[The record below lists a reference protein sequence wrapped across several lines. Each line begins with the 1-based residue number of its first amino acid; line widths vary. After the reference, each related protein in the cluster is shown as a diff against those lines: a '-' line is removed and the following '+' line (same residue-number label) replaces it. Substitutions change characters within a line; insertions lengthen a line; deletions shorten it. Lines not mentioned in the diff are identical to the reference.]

1 MSEPTQSI
9 TSTGSASW
17 GVTGAVSG
25 TGSVTGI
32 ITDIDDGAE
41 AILAPEYNE
50 IGQVVK
56 QTHYDTKKTVS
67 CTVEVAAGTAKPAPG
82 TAITINGVAGYV
94 LNSKL
99 VESNQAYRKIQITAE
114 CYSNCSAVTTVGAA
128 GGGSDD
134 D

>member
-1 MSEPTQSI
+1 MPEQTQSI
-9 TSTGSASW
+9 TSTGTASW
-17 GVTGAVSG
+17 GVTGALSG

-50 IGQVVK
+50 VGQVVK
-56 QTHYDTKKTVS
+56 QVHYDTKKTVS
-67 CTVEVAAGTAKPAPG
+67 CTVEVAANTDKPAPG
-82 TAITINGVAGYV
+82 TAITINDVAGYV
-94 LNSKL
+94 VNSKV

-114 CYSNCSAVTTVGAA
+114 CYSNCSAVTTVG
-128 GGGSDD
+128 GSDD

>member
-1 MSEPTQSI
+1 MPEPTQSI
-9 TSTGSASW
+9 TSTGTASW
-17 GVTGAVSG
+17 GVTGALSG

-82 TAITINGVAGYV
+82 AAITINGVAGYV
-94 LNSKL
+94 VNSKV
-99 VESNQAYRKIQITAE
+99 VESNQAYRKISITAE
-114 CYSNCSAVTTVGAA
+114 CYSKCTAVTPV
-128 GGGSDD
+128 GGSDD
-134 D
+134 DE

>member
-9 TSTGSASW
+9 TDTGSASW

-32 ITDIDDGAE
+32 ITDIDDTAE

-67 CTVEVAAGTAKPAPG
+67 CTVEVSAGTGKPATG

-94 LNSKL
+94 INSKV

-114 CYSNCSAVTTVGAA
+114 CYSKCATATAVGTAST
-128 GGGSDD
+128 
-134 D
+134 

>member
-67 CTVEVAAGTAKPAPG
+67 CTVEVAAGTGKPAPG

-94 LNSKL
+94 LNSKV
-99 VESNQAYRKIQITAE
+99 VESNQAYRKIHITAE
-114 CYSNCSAVTTVGAA
+114 CYSKCSTATAVGTAST
-128 GGGSDD
+128 
-134 D
+134 